1 MFKYDRNLVSG
12 SEIRVLRIKPAERFR
27 DHLDSTIEYL
37 CLDYNPEFE
46 ALSYT
51 WGSPFDDEAPH
62 RKKHDLLRDFE
73 HLGPRSYPLYINGD
87 LFWIGESLDSA
98 LRDIRG
104 HVQYEANDLLIWVD
118 AVCIHQSHEAEKN
131 WQVKQMRRAYSQAS
145 TVIIWL
151 GPSAENSDTAMDP
164 LQSMMRCNYRDMLA
178 DRGMTQMQGTLTM
191 KEQNDAL
198 ILAGF
203 GKMFGKVTPSDED
216 IPDFPIEAVSALLAR
231 AWWGRIWVLQEL
243 AIAKRVTIVC
253 GRKVAKWNG
262 DITIGT
268 YLNTWDKYVKEYG
281 RQVRMVNHRPWT
293 MLNTRLY
300 LLEMK
305 RLMNKFHGRDEVAP
319 YAIFLYPRKR
329 KESCSLN

>member
-1 MFKYDRNLVSG
+1 
-12 SEIRVLRIKPAERFR
+12 EIRVLRIKPAERFR

-51 WGSPFDDEAPH
+51 WGN
-62 RKKHDLLRDFE
+62 FE

-98 LRDIRG
+98 LRHIRG

-151 GPSAENSDTAMDP
+151 GPSAENSDTAMDA

-178 DRGMTQMQGTLTM
+178 DL
-191 KEQNDAL
+191 
-198 ILAGF
+198 
-203 GKMFGKVTPSDED
+203 
-216 IPDFPIEAVSALLAR
+216 SALLAR

-253 GRKVAKWNG
+253 GR
-262 DITIGT
+262 
-268 YLNTWDKYVKEYG
+268 
-281 RQVRMVNHRPWT
+281 
-293 MLNTRLY
+293 
-300 LLEMK
+300 
-305 RLMNKFHGRDEVAP
+305 
-319 YAIFLYPRKR
+319 
-329 KESCSLN
+329 